1 MQIQLQLMRKR
12 VDRQKTEVL
21 LKRQWEQYLEQGAA
35 ARTRTSSQCGLKS
48 TRTMRGHH
56 VGSEATA
63 TATESAR
70 GAARSSQRP
79 KKRSDSNYDSSGD
92 DTTSDDGDESK
103 QQQEGGGSPL
113 HLALEKKLP
122 AAVSLALLARRRDA
136 AKVSDSVGNYPLM
149 IALKSNAAEAV
160 LQPLYAAWPEVVATK
175 NAEDETALYLAMQKC
190 LASSG
195 GRSTGCDTRLC
206 DVSSPS
212 K

>member
-79 KKRSDSNYDSSGD
+79 KSDPTRITIPVATTRQAMTATKASSNKKAGVVHC
-92 DTTSDDGDESK
+92 T
-103 QQQEGGGSPL
+103 L
-113 HLALEKKLP
+113 HLRRSCRQQSHSH
-122 AAVSLALLARRRDA
+122 SLL
-136 AKVSDSVGNYPLM
+136 GG
-149 IALKSNAAEAV
+149 
-160 LQPLYAAWPEVVATK
+160 
-175 NAEDETALYLAMQKC
+175 ETQRK
-190 LASSG
+190 
-195 GRSTGCDTRLC
+195 
-206 DVSSPS
+206 
-212 K
+212 

>member
-21 LKRQWEQYLEQGAA
+21 LNRQWEQYLEQGAA
-35 ARTRTSSQCGLKS
+35 VDVHEFAVWFEKHKDDAWASRWIRSDSDSNRVRAGGDTFI
-48 TRTMRGHH
+48 
-56 VGSEATA
+56 
-63 TATESAR
+63 SA
-70 GAARSSQRP
+70 AQKRP
-79 KKRSDSNYDSSGD
+79 DSNYDSSGD

-122 AAVSLALLARRRDA
+122 AAVSLALLARWRDA

-175 NAEDETALYLAMQKC
+175 NAEDETTLYLAMQKC

-195 GRSTGCDTRLC
+195 GRSTCCDTRLC